1 MNKVFFTK
9 QNIDWSNYP
18 ILTNFEMQYGVKG
31 THIPTEKPRTYI
43 GLKGEIMIDDEVPRD
58 QPYAKIGDGATSFD
72 GLDFVKVVKDYYMVI
87 KK

>member
-1 MNKVFFTK
+1 MADIRFIK

-18 ILTNFEMQYGVKG
+18 ILTGFEMLYGIKG

-58 QPYAKIGDGATSFD
+58 KPYAKIGDGITSFD
-72 GLDFVKVVKDYYMVI
+72 GLDYLKIIKDYYSN
-87 KK
+87 